1 MNELT
6 NINTYLLI
14 IINNPLYHYIPAD
27 FQYEYAADANIG
39 YKYLDLYDAVYKDL
53 PKKHHV
59 LKKKVKNYQF
69 CHAKRFLGEG
79 PAFCCK
85 ELADILT
92 STVVGYHTFLFLWHV
107 AFFIGQEG

>member
-27 FQYEYAADANIG
+27 FQYEYAADADIG
-39 YKYLDLYDAVYKDL
+39 YTYLDLYDAVYKDL

-59 LKKKVKNYQF
+59 LKKSKK
-69 CHAKRFLGEG
+69 KLSIL
-79 PAFCCK
+79 PCK
-85 ELADILT
+85 E
-92 STVVGYHTFLFLWHV
+92 VPR
-107 AFFIGQEG
+107 

>member
-27 FQYEYAADANIG
+27 FQYEYAADADIG

-53 PKKHHV
+53 PKNHHV
-59 LKKKVKNYQF
+59 LKKAKKTVNSAMQSGSQVKGLPSVAGKGRLIYIFQRYRLS
-69 CHAKRFLGEG
+69 CIACLPVR
-79 PAFCCK
+79 
-85 ELADILT
+85 LT
-92 STVVGYHTFLFLWHV
+92 GMQIF
-107 AFFIGQEG
+107 